1 MPTPKIAI
9 RFPRQLLLEMRG
21 AAHRESLKR
30 GYTVTWVQLMV
41 ELAERYVRRD
51 EQGAAAATVTG

>member
-30 GYTVTWVQLMV
+30 GYTVTWVQLLI

-51 EQGAAAATVTG
+51 ATATTAQ